1 MAMTTCKECGKQ
13 VSTEAKAC
21 PHCGAAAPAKK
32 KAKGGIGKWLLIVFA
47 IGVVAAVLPK
57 KDKVAASSGAPSVTA
72 AQPKEKK
79 VDATAEVVAAP
90 NTDQCF
96 YRGKALAGVYLA
108 NFSKMANADVM
119 ASDVMREGCDKV
131 AEEQKTGDAC
141 VRSCEIGFKQE
152 ARTAFK

>member
-1 MAMTTCKECGKQ
+1 MAMTTCKECSNQ
-13 VSTEAKAC
+13 VSTEARTC

-32 KAKGGIGKWLLIVFA
+32 KPKGGVGKWLLIVFA

-57 KDKVAASSGAPSVTA
+57 KDKDAASSAARKAVTVQSNGKKAEAKAEASAP
-72 AQPKEKK
+72 
-79 VDATAEVVAAP
+79 
-90 NTDQCF
+90 DQCF
-96 YRGKALAGVYLA
+96 YRGKALAGVYVA
-108 NFSKMANADVM
+108 NFSKMANSDVM

-131 AEEQKTGDAC
+131 AEERKTGNAC

>member
-13 VSTEAKAC
+13 VSTEAKTC

-57 KDKVAASSGAPSVTA
+57 KDKVAASSAAPKAVA
-72 AQPKEKK
+72 VQPKEKK
-79 VDATAEVVAAP
+79 AEAKAEAP

>member
-32 KAKGGIGKWLLIVFA
+32 KAKGGMGKWLLIVFA

-57 KDKVAASSGAPSVTA
+57 KDKAAASSAAPKAEAV
-72 AQPKEKK
+72 QPKAKK
-79 VDATAEVVAAP
+79 PEVKAEAP

-152 ARTAFK
+152 ARKAFK

>member
-13 VSTEAKAC
+13 VSTEAKTC

-32 KAKGGIGKWLLIVFA
+32 KAKGGVGKWLLIVFA

-57 KDKVAASSGAPSVTA
+57 KDKVAASSTTPKVEAL
-72 AQPKEKK
+72 QPKEKK
-79 VDATAEVVAAP
+79 AKAEVVAAP

>member
-1 MAMTTCKECGKQ
+1 MAMTACKECGKA
-13 VSTEAKAC
+13 VSTEAKTC
-21 PHCGAAAPAKK
+21 PHCGTSAPAKK
-32 KAKGGIGKWLLIVFA
+32 KSKGGIRKWLLIVFA

-57 KDKVAASSGAPSVTA
+57 KDKVPASSAAPRA
-72 AQPKEKK
+72 AAVQPKEKK
-79 VDATAEVVAAP
+79 AEAP

>member
-21 PHCGAAAPAKK
+21 PHCGAAAPAKR
-32 KAKGGIGKWLLIVFA
+32 KAKSGIGKWLLIVFA
-47 IGVVAAVLPK
+47 IGLVAMILPK
-57 KDKVAASSGAPSVTA
+57 KDKVAASSAPPKAQA
-72 AQPKEKK
+72 AQSAEKK
-79 VDATAEVVAAP
+79 AKVEVAAAP

-141 VRSCEIGFKQE
+141 IRSCEIGFKQE

>member
-1 MAMTTCKECGKQ
+1 MAMTTCKECEKP

-47 IGVVAAVLPK
+47 IGLVAMILPK
-57 KDKVAASSGAPSVTA
+57 KDEVAASN
-72 AQPKEKK
+72 AQPKAQAAQSMEKK
-79 VDATAEVVAAP
+79 AKAEVATAP

-141 VRSCEIGFKQE
+141 IRSCEIGFKQE

>member
-1 MAMTTCKECGKQ
+1 MPTLWRSSTREEEGKRG
-13 VSTEAKAC
+13 V
-21 PHCGAAAPAKK
+21 
-32 KAKGGIGKWLLIVFA
+32 GKWLLIVFA

-57 KDKVAASSGAPSVTA
+57 KDKVAVSSAASKTA
-72 AQPKEKK
+72 AVQPKEKK
-79 VDATAEVVAAP
+79 AEAKAEAP

-119 ASDVMREGCDKV
+119 ASDVMREGFDKV

-141 VRSCEIGFKQE
+141 ARSCEIGFKQE
-152 ARTAFK
+152 ARIAFK

>member
-13 VSTEAKAC
+13 VSTEAKTC
-21 PHCGAAAPAKK
+21 PHCGAVAK
-32 KAKGGIGKWLLIVFA
+32 KAKGGLGKWLLIVFA

-57 KDKVAASSGAPSVTA
+57 KDKVAASSATPRAVA
-72 AQPKEKK
+72 IQPKEKK
-79 VDATAEVVAAP
+79 AETKAEVAAAP

>member
-13 VSTEAKAC
+13 VSTGAKTC
-21 PHCGAAAPAKK
+21 PHCGTSAPAKK
-32 KAKGGIGKWLLIVFA
+32 KAKGGLGKWLLIVFA

-57 KDKVAASSGAPSVTA
+57 KDKDAVSSAAPITETV
-72 AQPKEKK
+72 QPKEKK
-79 VDATAEVVAAP
+79 AEAKVAEVS

-131 AEEQKTGDAC
+131 AEEQKTGNAC
-141 VRSCEIGFKQE
+141 VRSCEIGFRQE

>member
-32 KAKGGIGKWLLIVFA
+32 KAKGGVGKWLLIVFA
-47 IGVVAAVLPK
+47 IGLVAMVLPK
-57 KDKVAASSGAPSVTA
+57 KDQVAASSAPPK
-72 AQPKEKK
+72 AQAVQSTEKK
-79 VDATAEVVAAP
+79 VKAEAAAAP

-141 VRSCEIGFKQE
+141 IRSCEIGFKQE